1 MGIIAKNYTVEELKA
16 LGIEA
21 KPDYI
26 RGGFRVSSFS
36 KDYTVEELEALGF
49 EVEGDPK
56 EVPLFDPEEYQNPR
70 LKTGVHTM
78 SIFEKD
84 HTIEEQRR
92 LGVNVYRDGDPEEYQ
107 EAREEM
113 GEDFIEMEKIDDYIE
128 PDYYHN
134 GTDGADTIEM
144 IYRTFPFE
152 HFRGFMKGNVIKYVT
167 RYDRKNGPEDL
178 KKAHTYLDRLRDYE
192 ERHAAAKRLDEQGGE
207 L

>member
-1 MGIIAKNYTVEELKA
+1 MGVFAKNYTVEELVA
-16 LGIEA
+16 LGI
-21 KPDYI
+21 KVD
-26 RGGFRVSSFS
+26 
-36 KDYTVEELEALGF
+36 
-49 EVEGDPK
+49 GDPK
-56 EVPLFDPEEYQNPR
+56 EIPLFN
-70 LKTGVHTM
+70 
-78 SIFEKD
+78 
-84 HTIEEQRR
+84 
-92 LGVNVYRDGDPEEYQ
+92 PEEYQ

-192 ERHAAAKRLDEQGGE
+192 ERHAAAKRLDERLGGE

>member
-1 MGIIAKNYTVEELKA
+1 MGIFTKNYTVEELKA
-16 LGIEA
+16 LGIE
-21 KPDYI
+21 
-26 RGGFRVSSFS
+26 
-36 KDYTVEELEALGF
+36 
-49 EVEGDPK
+49 VEGDPK
-56 EVPLFDPEEYQNPR
+56 EIPLFN
-70 LKTGVHTM
+70 
-78 SIFEKD
+78 
-84 HTIEEQRR
+84 
-92 LGVNVYRDGDPEEYQ
+92 PEEYQ

-192 ERHAAAKRLDEQGGE
+192 ERHAAAKRLDEQAAEEESAKALEDIKRALGAKEEGE

>member
-1 MGIIAKNYTVEELKA
+1 MGVFAKNYTVEELVA
-16 LGIEA
+16 LGI
-21 KPDYI
+21 
-26 RGGFRVSSFS
+26 
-36 KDYTVEELEALGF
+36 

-56 EVPLFDPEEYQNPR
+56 EIPLFN
-70 LKTGVHTM
+70 
-78 SIFEKD
+78 
-84 HTIEEQRR
+84 
-92 LGVNVYRDGDPEEYQ
+92 PEEYQ

-113 GEDFIEMEKIDDYIE
+113 GEDFIEMEKIDEYIE

-192 ERHAAAKRLDEQGGE
+192 ERHAAAKRLDERLKGE

>member
-1 MGIIAKNYTVEELKA
+1 MGIFAKNYSVEELRK
-16 LGIEA
+16 LGL
-21 KPDYI
+21 K
-26 RGGFRVSSFS
+26 
-36 KDYTVEELEALGF
+36 
-49 EVEGDPK
+49 VEGDPN
-56 EVPLFDPEEYQNPR
+56 EVPLF
-70 LKTGVHTM
+70 V
-78 SIFEKD
+78 
-84 HTIEEQRR
+84 
-92 LGVNVYRDGDPEEYQ
+92 PEEYQ
-107 EAREEM
+107 EARLEM

-134 GTDGADTIEM
+134 GTDGADVIEM

>member
-1 MGIIAKNYTVEELKA
+1 MGIIAKNYTVEELEA
-16 LGIEA
+16 LGIEVER
-21 KPDYI
+21 DYR
-26 RGGFRVSSFS
+26 RGGFRVSAFS
-36 KDYTVEELEALGF
+36 KNYTVEELKALGL

-56 EVPLFDPEEYQNPR
+56 EIPLFN
-70 LKTGVHTM
+70 
-78 SIFEKD
+78 
-84 HTIEEQRR
+84 
-92 LGVNVYRDGDPEEYQ
+92 PEEYQ

-113 GEDFIEMEKIDDYIE
+113 GEDFIEMEKIDEYIE

-192 ERHAAAKRLDEQGGE
+192 ERHGFAQRLDEEGE